1 MAAPFYDF
9 LQNHLFILK
18 QGLGEQV
25 ILQVLSRIDKFEQ
38 LFRIGDFVLSAE
50 IFDFHKG
57 LLDQQ
62 FRMNLLL
69 DLKIHAS
76 AVFEKLLKQ
85 VEVGLWIFSDNVD

>member
-38 LFRIGDFVLSAE
+38 LFRIGDFVFSAE

-62 FRMNLLL
+62 FRVNLLL
-69 DLKIHAS
+69 DFKIHAS